1 MPKIQLTDI
10 SIRALKPPAKGQ
22 TTYWDKSL
30 AGFGVRVS
38 PGGAKTFVL
47 VHGATRQRTTIGRH
61 SVISLADARTEAKRI
76 LAELTLGK
84 ARPTR
89 ISFDEAKSLFLAAGE
104 QRNRPRTVA
113 DYRRLL
119 GRHLPFG
126 RTQLSDIRPQDI
138 ERRLDQLKGVP
149 SEAQHALVAS
159 KIFFRW
165 CVRRGYLDHS
175 PCERL
180 ESRTKTISRERVLSD
195 EELGKVFA
203 RAASTSYPF
212 GPIVMLLILTGQR
225 RGEIVSLKWSY
236 INTDDRTITLPVTLT
251 KNRRQHTF
259 PYGQSVAGILD
270 AIPRREDYLF
280 PASREHVRGKPTTVF
295 NGWPKAKAE
304 LDKKLDG
311 NDPWTLHDLR
321 RTFSSG
327 LAALGVPQIVVEKL
341 LNHVSGGTLSPIAQ
355 VYNRHSYLQE
365 MRAAQST
372 WETKVNNIGRPY
384 R

>member
-1 MPKIQLTDI
+1 M
-10 SIRALKPPAKGQ
+10 
-22 TTYWDKSL
+22 
-30 AGFGVRVS
+30 RVS

-61 SVISLADARTEAKRI
+61 SVISLAHARNEAKRI

-84 ARPTR
+84 SRPTR
-89 ISFDEAKSLFLAAGE
+89 ISFDEAKSLFLAASE

-138 ERRLDQLKGVP
+138 ARRLDQLKGVP
-149 SEAQHALVAS
+149 SEADHALVAS
-159 KIFFRW
+159 KIFFRR

-180 ESRTKTISRERVLSD
+180 EHRAKATSRDRVLSD
-195 EELGKVFA
+195 EELGKVFG
-203 RAASTSYPF
+203 RAATTPYPF

-225 RGEIVSLKWSY
+225 RGEIASLKWSY
-236 INTDDRTITLPVTLT
+236 INTDDRTITLPATLT

-259 PYGQSVAGILD
+259 PYGQGIADILGV
-270 AIPRREDYLF
+270 IPEQGDYLF
-280 PASREHVRGKPTTVF
+280 PASRDHVRGKPTTVF

-304 LDKKLDG
+304 LDKKLEG
-311 NDPWTLHDLR
+311 VEPWTLHDLR

-327 LAALGVPQIVVEKL
+327 LAALGVAQVVVERSCSITSAAGRSHRSRK
-341 LNHVSGGTLSPIAQ
+341 STIAT
-355 VYNRHSYLQE
+355 
-365 MRAAQST
+365 AT
-372 WETKVNNIGRPY
+372 WKRCARRLPHGRPSS
-384 R
+384 RRW